1 MRTLHTADWHVRD
14 KDIEEIEECLR
25 FLCGKAQEVDLVVI
39 AGDIFDSR
47 DIKLD
52 SKSAK
57 LVIRIVSELADIC
70 PVAIVLGTASHDGT
84 AAEVLRY
91 ARGKNG
97 IHVSSA
103 PEQILLRQ
111 GDFYGHMIGSLKPD
125 AIISLIPQPT
135 KQYFNQGN
143 IQESNESI
151 SQAMNGLFAGFGAKA
166 AEFPRVPHLLIGHW
180 NVSGSKLSTGQ
191 ILTGQEIDIS
201 VDQMNYTNASAHLLG
216 HIHMPQ
222 QLGDRT
228 FYSGSLY
235 PLTWGEMEE
244 KGFWVHEFDCDD
256 LVKSEFVK
264 TPCRRLNRIDFDF
277 VKYPDGLEELD
288 MVLYGT
294 HPGTEIAGCYVRC
307 DFTVYQDQAS
317 ILDKEKL
324 TKFYLSSGAKD
335 VDVRI
340 IRVPR
345 QTVRSESVLKVESL
359 RDKLIAMAEL
369 NNETVPERILA
380 KADALE
386 STPAEDIIVRAA

>member
-1 MRTLHTADWHVRD
+1 MRTLHTADWHVID
-14 KDIEEIEECLR
+14 KNIEEIEQCLR

-57 LVIRIVSELADIC
+57 LVIKTVSELADIC

-125 AIISLIPQPT
+125 AVISLIPQPT

-191 ILTGQEIDIS
+191 VLTGQEIDIS
-201 VDQMNYTNASAHLLG
+201 IDQMNFTNASAHLLG

-244 KGFWVHEFDCDD
+244 KGFWIHEFDCDD

-264 TPCRRLNRIDFDF
+264 TPCRKLARTAIDLTTENIE
-277 VKYPDGLEELD
+277 YLD
-288 MVLYGT
+288 NFII
-294 HPGTEIAGCYVRC
+294 HH
-307 DFTVYQDQAS
+307 AS
-317 ILDKEKL
+317 ITDIKNAFVRVDITAWQDEAGKINKEDIIRQ
-324 TKFYLSSGAKD
+324 YLSSGAKEAD
-335 VDVRI
+335 IRI
-340 IRVPR
+340 IRIPR
-345 QTVRSESVLKVESL
+345 QTVRSESVLKVETL
-359 RDKLIAMAEL
+359 RDKLIAMAAL
-369 NNETVPERILA
+369 NNETVPERILT
-380 KADALE
+380 KADELE

>member
-1 MRTLHTADWHVRD
+1 MRTLHTADWHVID
-14 KDIEEIEECLR
+14 KNIEEIEQCLR

-57 LVIRIVSELADIC
+57 LVIKTVSELADIC

-125 AIISLIPQPT
+125 AVISLIPQPT

-191 ILTGQEIDIS
+191 VLTGQEIDIS
-201 VDQMNYTNASAHLLG
+201 IDQMNFTNASAHLLG

-235 PLTWGEMEE
+235 PLSWGENHEH
-244 KGFWVHEFDCDD
+244 GFYIHEFDCDD

-264 TPCRRLNRIDFDF
+264 TPCRKLVRFAVDLTTENIE
-277 VKYPDGLEELD
+277 YLD
-288 MVLYGT
+288 NFIIHHAST
-294 HPGTEIAGCYVRC
+294 TDIKESYVRV
-307 DFTVYQDQAS
+307 DITTWQDEAS
-317 ILDKEKL
+317 KINKENI
-324 TKFYLSSGAKD
+324 TRQYLSYGAKD
-335 VDVRI
+335 VDIRI

-345 QTVRSESVLKVESL
+345 QNVRSETVLKVETL
-359 RDKLIAMAEL
+359 RDKLVAMAAL

>member
-1 MRTLHTADWHVRD
+1 MRTLHTADWHVID
-14 KDIEEIEECLR
+14 KNIEEIEQCLR

-57 LVIRIVSELADIC
+57 LVIKTVSELADIC

-125 AIISLIPQPT
+125 AVISLIPQPT

-166 AEFPRVPHLLIGHW
+166 AYFPRVPHLLVGHW

-191 ILTGQEIDIS
+191 VLTGQEIDIS
-201 VDQMNYTNASAHLLG
+201 VDQMNFTNASAHLLG

-264 TPCRRLNRIDFDF
+264 TPCRKLVRFAVDLTTENIE
-277 VKYPDGLEELD
+277 YLD
-288 MVLYGT
+288 NFIIHHAST
-294 HPGTEIAGCYVRC
+294 TDIKESYVRV
-307 DFTVYQDQAS
+307 DITTWQDEAS
-317 ILDKEKL
+317 KINKENI
-324 TKFYLSSGAKD
+324 TRQYLSYGAKD
-335 VDVRI
+335 VDIRI

-345 QTVRSESVLKVESL
+345 QNVRSETVLKVETL
-359 RDKLIAMAEL
+359 RDKLVAMAAL